1 MRGDLAAIR
10 PAAAVAAAVLAAAAV
25 SVAGCSSSGG
35 SAAGGSGSSTPSAAA
50 SRIAAL
56 PSSSTNEASG
66 GSPGSAGPLAKSRM
80 RVLTKLKKPQLCGL
94 VGPAEAAKMLGTR
107 TAPPVYANR
116 LGLGITCQWMKKG
129 QDPTG
134 ADELYVGISSII
146 DWTGAKEVDKLL
158 HTTAMTVVG
167 HPALAA
173 GKQGKIA
180 WAQVDVAL
188 GGDNDPVAEYR
199 APTLTGALA
208 LARALTPR
216 IAAMG

>member
-1 MRGDLAAIR
+1 MRGDLAGIR
-10 PAAAVAAAVLAAAAV
+10 PAAGAAAVVLAAAAL
-25 SVAGCSSSGG
+25 SLAGCGSSGG
-35 SAAGGSGSSTPSAAA
+35 SAATAGGASGSSAPGAAA
-50 SRIAAL
+50 SSVAAL
-56 PSSSTNEASG
+56 PTGSTSEASG
-66 GSPGSAGPLAKSRM
+66 GSASPLSKSRM
-80 RVLTKLKKPQLCGL
+80 RVLTKLKKSQLCGL
-94 VGPAEAAKMLGTR
+94 VGPAEASKMLGTR

-116 LGLGITCQWMKKG
+116 LGLGITCQWVKKG
-129 QDPTG
+129 QDPAG

-158 HTTAMTVVG
+158 RTTAQTVAG

-173 GKQGKIA
+173 GQQGKIA

-199 APTLTGALA
+199 APTLAGALA

-216 IAAMG
+216 IVAMG